1 MPDLSQFFFYVWS
14 SVDIKSVY
22 KHRHMFKHKI
32 NLLIHIKCIETCVYI
47 VYTQNFTYILLIKET
62 PGIYMMVHVDTAAV

>member
-1 MPDLSQFFFYVWS
+1 
-14 SVDIKSVY
+14 
-22 KHRHMFKHKI
+22 MFKHKI
-32 NLLIHIKCIETCVYI
+32 NLLIHIKCIETCIYI